1 MKNTTL
7 KYPEVGTCY
16 EFCKVIDGISHVL
29 YGRLIATNTSNK
41 TCVFEQLNN
50 GLRKQP
56 TGDYYTNIDAIR
68 GVYGDYPLQKDNQ

>member
-1 MKNTTL
+1 MNDFVL
-7 KYPEVGTCY
+7 KYPEVGQCY
-16 EFCKVIDGISHVL
+16 EFCKIIDNISHIF

-50 GLRKQP
+50 SLKKQP

-68 GVYGDYPLQKDNQ
+68 GVYGDYPIKGK